1 MFFSL
6 KSIALFLYFTNLN
19 MKKLFNLSLILSIL
33 CLSYSNTRKNE
44 FPDTAIQTNL
54 LTDID
59 TCISTTNHFIDLI
72 QNNNTIDFIKEYK
85 KLRSNYK
92 KIETYIV
99 FRYPTIDKAINGGP
113 VPSMTR
119 DVVILHKDEPTG
131 LQVIEELIIEKT
143 INKQEIL
150 RNLVAIQKNLIT
162 LKNSISKLPILNWE
176 ILEANHLSITRM
188 ITLSLSGFDSPAL
201 LLSIQDSKIV
211 LGQIQKDL
219 TFFKPYTSKNYDWNK
234 TNDLIQS
241 TIQYLNTNTDFNSL
255 DRYDLYRNYLLPIQ
269 KAIKQLHIDTGY
281 EFYNEVTSIK
291 RSIGKGEHLFS
302 ETYLDPHYSMK
313 GNNTNHNQQQI
324 DLGKILFFDPILSK
338 DNNFSCASCHNPS
351 KAFTDGVDK
360 SYSSNLKDKVKRNSP
375 TLVNACFQ
383 NNFFLDLRSS
393 DMNDQIMNVI
403 LNKDEFNTT
412 PDEIVLKLRRSDTYQ
427 KLFKAAY
434 FAHGTPITISTVKS
448 SLELYVRSLVN
459 INSKFD
465 KNIRGNENTLTKE
478 EIDGANLFLGKA
490 ACATCHFAPNFNGFV
505 PPHYQDT
512 EGEILGVLN
521 KPDGDQIDLDNG
533 MYDRFKNAYPE
544 AYYIKGMFKTPT
556 IRNIELTG
564 PYMHNG
570 KYNTLEEVIDF
581 YNHGGASGKG
591 LDLPQQTLSSD
602 SLNLTTYEKKALV
615 SFMKTLTDT
624 TGTIVKPFDLPKFG
638 VDSLDN
644 RIWGGLMY

>member
-1 MFFSL
+1 
-6 KSIALFLYFTNLN
+6 
-19 MKKLFNLSLILSIL
+19 MKKFLNISLIIFIL
-33 CLSYSNTRKNE
+33 CLSYSNTHKNE
-44 FPDTAIQTNL
+44 FPNTSIQTNL

-59 TCISTTNHFIDLI
+59 ACLSTTNSFIDLI
-72 QNNNTIDFIKEYK
+72 QTNKKIDFVKEYE
-85 KLRSNYK
+85 KLRFSYK

-99 FRYPTIDKAINGGP
+99 FRYPVIDKAINGGP
-113 VPSMTR
+113 VPSITR

-131 LQVIEELIIEKT
+131 LQVIEELLNEENIEE
-143 INKQEIL
+143 QEVL
-150 RNLVAIQKNLIT
+150 ENLEIIQKSLTT

-176 ILEANHLSITRM
+176 ILEANHLAITRM

-211 LGQIQKDL
+211 LEQIQKDITL
-219 TFFKPYTSKNYDWNK
+219 FKPYTSKTYDWNK

-241 TIQYLNTNTDFNSL
+241 TIHYLNTNTDFNSL
-255 DRYDLYRNYLLPIQ
+255 NRYDLYRNYLLPIQ
-269 KAIKQLHIDTGY
+269 KSIKQLHIDTGY
-281 EFYNEVTSIK
+281 EFYHEVTSIK
-291 RSIGKGEHLFS
+291 RSIGNGEHLFS

-313 GNNTNHNQQQI
+313 GNNTAHNQDQI
-324 DLGKILFFDPILSK
+324 ELGKLLFFDPILSK

-375 TLVNACFQ
+375 TLINACFQ

-403 LNKDEFNTT
+403 LSKDEFNTN
-412 PDEIVLKLRRSDTYQ
+412 PDEIVLKLRKSEAYQ
-427 KLFKAAY
+427 ALFKTAY
-434 FAHGTPITISTVKS
+434 YAHSTPITIGTVKS

-465 KNIRGNENTLTKE
+465 KNIRGEANNLTKE

-512 EGEILGVLN
+512 EGEILGVLADPKGN
-521 KPDGDQIDLDNG
+521 KIDEDNG
-533 MYDRFKNAYPE
+533 MYERFKNSYPN
-544 AYYIKGMFKTPT
+544 AHYTKGMFKTPT

-570 KYNTLEEVIDF
+570 KYNTLEEVVDF
-581 YNHGGASGKG
+581 YDHGGAAGKG
-591 LDLPQQTLSSD
+591 IELPQQTLSSD
-602 SLNLTTYEKKALV
+602 SLKLTKYEKKALV

-624 TGTIVKPFDLPKFG
+624 TGTVVKPFALPRFC

-644 RIWGGLMY
+644 RVWGGLMY

>member
-1 MFFSL
+1 
-6 KSIALFLYFTNLN
+6 
-19 MKKLFNLSLILSIL
+19 MKKFINISLILSIL
-33 CLSYSNTRKNE
+33 CLSYSNTHKNE
-44 FPDTAIQTNL
+44 FPNTSIQTNV

-59 TCISTTNHFIDLI
+59 VCISSTNHFIELI
-72 QNNNTIDFIKEYK
+72 QTNKKIDFIQEYK
-85 KLRSNYK
+85 NLRSTYK

-99 FRYPTIDKAINGGP
+99 FRYPTIDKGINGGP

-131 LQVIEELIIEKT
+131 LQVIEELIIENNIDEK
-143 INKQEIL
+143 IVLE
-150 RNLVAIQKNLIT
+150 NLLTIQKNLIT

-176 ILEANHLSITRM
+176 ILEANHLAITRM

-211 LGQIQKDL
+211 LAQIQKDL
-219 TFFKPYTSKNYDWNK
+219 TLFKPFTSKNYDWNK

-255 DRYDLYRNYLLPIQ
+255 NRYDLYRNYLLPLQ

-281 EFYNEVTSIK
+281 EFYHEVTSIK

-324 DLGKILFFDPILSK
+324 ELGKTLFFDPILSK

-375 TLVNACFQ
+375 TLINSCFQ

-403 LNKDEFNTT
+403 LSKDEFNTT
-412 PDEIVLKLRRSDTYQ
+412 PDEIVFKLRSSEAYQ
-427 KLFKAAY
+427 TLFKAAFY
-434 FAHGTPITISTVKS
+434 AHKTPITISSVKS

-465 KNIRGNENTLTKE
+465 KNIRGETNNLSKE
-478 EIDGANLFLGKA
+478 EVDGANLFLGKA
-490 ACATCHFAPNFNGFV
+490 TCATCHFAPNFNGFV

-512 EGEILGVLN
+512 EGEILGVLTEPNGN
-521 KPDGDQIDLDNG
+521 KIDNDNG
-533 MYDRFKNAYPE
+533 MYERFKNSYPD
-544 AYYIKGMFKTPT
+544 AHYIKGMFKTPT

-570 KYNTLEEVIDF
+570 KYNTLEEVVDF
-581 YNHGGASGKG
+581 YDHGGAAGKG
-591 LDLPQQTLSSD
+591 IELPQQTLSSD
-602 SLNLTTYEKKALV
+602 SLNLTKYEKKALV

-624 TGTIVKPFDLPKFG
+624 TGTVVKPFALPKFG
-638 VDSLDN
+638 VDSLDS
-644 RIWGGLMY
+644 RVWGGLMY

>member
-1 MFFSL
+1 
-6 KSIALFLYFTNLN
+6 
-19 MKKLFNLSLILSIL
+19 MKKFINISLILSIL
-33 CLSYSNTRKNE
+33 CLSYSNTHKNK
-44 FPDTAIQTNL
+44 FPNTSIQTNVL
-54 LTDID
+54 KDID
-59 TCISTTNHFIDLI
+59 ACISSANHFIELI
-72 QNNNTIDFIKEYK
+72 QTNKKLDFIQEYK
-85 KLRSNYK
+85 NLRSDYK

-99 FRYPTIDKAINGGP
+99 FRYPVIDKAINGGP
-113 VPSMTR
+113 VPSITR

-131 LQVIEELIIEKT
+131 LQVIEELLNEENIEE
-143 INKQEIL
+143 QEVL
-150 RNLVAIQKNLIT
+150 ENLEIIQKSLTT

-176 ILEANHLSITRM
+176 ILEANHLAITRI

-211 LGQIQKDL
+211 LEQIQKDITL
-219 TFFKPYTSKNYDWNK
+219 FKPYTSKTYDWNK

-241 TIQYLNTNTDFNSL
+241 TIYYLKTNTDFNSL
-255 DRYDLYRNYLLPIQ
+255 NRYDLYRNNLLPIQ
-269 KAIKQLHIDTGY
+269 KSIKQLHIDTGY
-281 EFYNEVTSIK
+281 EFYHEVTSIK

-313 GNNTNHNQQQI
+313 GNNTAHNQDQI
-324 DLGKILFFDPILSK
+324 ELGKLLFFDPILSK

-375 TLVNACFQ
+375 TLINACFQ

-403 LNKDEFNTT
+403 LSKDEFNTN
-412 PDEIVLKLRRSDTYQ
+412 PDEIVLKLRKSEAYQ
-427 KLFKAAY
+427 ALFKAAFY
-434 FAHGTPITISTVKS
+434 AHETPITISSVKS

-459 INSKFD
+459 LDSKFD
-465 KNIRGNENTLTKE
+465 KNIRKEKNNLSKE

-512 EGEILGVLN
+512 EGEILGVLAEPN
-521 KPDGDQIDLDNG
+521 GNQIDKDNG
-533 MYDRFKNAYPE
+533 MYERFKNSYPD
-544 AYYIKGMFKTPT
+544 AHYIKGMFKTPT

-570 KYNTLEEVIDF
+570 KYNTLEEVVDF
-581 YNHGGASGKG
+581 YNHGGALGKG

-602 SLNLTTYEKKALV
+602 LLNLTTYEKKALV

-624 TGTIVKPFDLPKFG
+624 TGTVVKPFALPKFG
-638 VDSLDN
+638 ADSLDS
-644 RIWGGLMY
+644 RVWGGLMY